1 MRKTGRGATCHVT
14 ARLAVMASLKAI
26 VVTVGGGGLGLEV
39 RGQGALDTSHCGRF
53 IESAGG
59 GRQLCRRRSEAVSRG
74 SRSVEEERRG
84 GGWEE
89 GEAGRGGGTGGQ
101 RRCRRRESDETGS
114 GETRQARELLEAGHP
129 GLAAVVGGGRGRRE
143 GRDWGGRHPCTV
155 SRAAYQGGPVASFA
169 SPCSER
175 APAVAPGVGGARR
188 AVHPLPP
195 RFSWMR

>member
-1 MRKTGRGATCHVT
+1 MLCALQTCGRNGRNRNAKTAVPARTRATTGASKGIRLQRAMRKTGRGATCHVT
-14 ARLAVMASLKAI
+14 ARLAVMASLEAI

-101 RRCRRRESDETGS
+101 RSCRRRESDETGS
-114 GETRQARELLEAGHP
+114 GETRQARELLEAGQP
-129 GLAAVVGGGRGRRE
+129 GLAAVVGGAE
-143 GRDWGGRHPCTV
+143 
-155 SRAAYQGGPVASFA
+155 
-169 SPCSER
+169 
-175 APAVAPGVGGARR
+175 GGARGGIGGADTPAR
-188 AVHPLPP
+188 
-195 RFSWMR
+195 